1 MLKKLNIINLKRTQD
16 KNQRTRAVGIVNTD
30 YNAKQNGISQ
40 INQHGNITSP
50 ALEQADAELYLQE
63 TQKLILPGQ

>member
-40 INQHGNITSP
+40 IN
-50 ALEQADAELYLQE
+50 
-63 TQKLILPGQ
+63 

>member
-16 KNQRTRAVGIVNTD
+16 RNQRLRAVGIENTD

-40 INQHGNITSP
+40 IN
-50 ALEQADAELYLQE
+50 
-63 TQKLILPGQ
+63 